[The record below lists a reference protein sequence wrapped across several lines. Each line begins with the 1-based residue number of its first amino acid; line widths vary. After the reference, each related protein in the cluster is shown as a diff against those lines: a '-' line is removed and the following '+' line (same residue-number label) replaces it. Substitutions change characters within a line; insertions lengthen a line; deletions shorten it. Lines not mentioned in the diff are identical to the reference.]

1 MSAVYLDI
9 LHFTAEI
16 DAKTEAS
23 SLKHKENKEGFAD
36 IAKSHEQHPI
46 KTLVFTDKQ
55 MSHG

>member
-16 DAKTEAS
+16 DTKTEAS
-23 SLKHKENKEGFAD
+23 SLKNRGNQEGIAD

-55 MSHG
+55 MSLG

>member
-16 DAKTEAS
+16 DTKTEAS
-23 SLKHKENKEGFAD
+23 SLKHKKNKEGFAD
-36 IAKSHEQHPI
+36 IAKTHEQHPT

-55 MSHG
+55 MSLG

>member
-1 MSAVYLDI
+1 MRAVYLDI

-16 DAKTEAS
+16 DTKTEAS
-23 SLKHKENKEGFAD
+23 SLKNRENKEGFAD

-55 MSHG
+55 MSLG